1 MLSTTKRTRSMV
13 VVAVL
18 MGAILLTAPATA
30 ASSLIVTNQ
39 TTNGSV
45 VKVTVKN
52 TSILP
57 VTTVILVQVQVGGTT
72 VWGTA
77 PVVLLGGQTASVGVG
92 FTGTV
97 AKVLSVGINDECVP
111 I

>member
-18 MGAILLTAPATA
+18 MGAILLTAPAVA
-30 ASSLIVTNQ
+30 ASSVIVTNQ
-39 TTNGSV
+39 TINGSM

-52 TSILP
+52 TSFLP
-57 VTTVILVQVQVGGTT
+57 VTTVVMVQVQVGGMTT
-72 VWGTA
+72 WGTA
-77 PVVLLGGQTASVGVG
+77 PVVLLGGQSASVGVG

-97 AKVLSVGINDECVP
+97 TKVLCVGINDEYVP
-111 I
+111 Y